1 MAVDAIWRDFLSMT
15 GYLRTINSSRSIAV
29 AFREL
34 KEEAKPHDFKSTPD
48 SCEIAQFGPQ
58 TAWINA
64 GFTFKTYGKLEG
76 NCSGIVSMIPDTEQ
90 PGEWKIWMLRTWL
103 ENFEGCGHPDVLD
116 PVSHLSNGH
125 PTANGV
131 PNGDSN
137 GTGSR
142 TYGAVI
148 VGGSQGGL
156 ACAGRLKALGV
167 SYILLERNEQI
178 GDTWANR
185 YETLK
190 WHLPFDRTYLPE
202 EDYLLPARHIGA
214 GHKRWA
220 ERFDINMRLNTTVEK
235 ATWDTSS
242 GVWDIS
248 VASPSG
254 SCALKA
260 QNLVLCIGAGS
271 SIPVTPSWP
280 GRERYKG
287 SAFHSVE
294 YRSAE
299 PWRGK
304 RGIVIGT
311 ANTAHDVAED
321 MVNAGFSSVTM
332 VQRGK
337 TFVFPAEVLHHAQN
351 ILYNTN
357 IPTATADRLS
367 STFPNKIVREFTNR
381 AVFRA
386 ADEMAAYFDAL
397 EAAGFRLDRKG
408 DIYDNLYVRFGGHYV
423 DVGTSAR
430 IAKGEIK
437 MKTEAVKEWTEHGL
451 RFDDG
456 SEVEADLIVLCTG
469 FEHDFRASAREILGD
484 VADQVDEFWGLD
496 AEGEI
501 RGAFKPAGHPRL
513 YYHGGDVRMS
523 RWYSRFVALQ
533 VQADV
538 LGKPLEPYLE
548 TP

>member
-1 MAVDAIWRDFLSMT
+1 M
-15 GYLRTINSSRSIAV
+15 
-29 AFREL
+29 
-34 KEEAKPHDFKSTPD
+34 
-48 SCEIAQFGPQ
+48 
-58 TAWINA
+58 
-64 GFTFKTYGKLEG
+64 
-76 NCSGIVSMIPDTEQ
+76 
-90 PGEWKIWMLRTWL
+90 
-103 ENFEGCGHPDVLD
+103 
-116 PVSHLSNGH
+116 
-125 PTANGV
+125 
-131 PNGDSN
+131 
-137 GTGSR
+137 
-142 TYGAVI
+142 
-148 VGGSQGGL
+148 
-156 ACAGRLKALGV
+156 
-167 SYILLERNEQI
+167 
-178 GDTWANR
+178 
-185 YETLK
+185 
-190 WHLPFDRTYLPE
+190 
-202 EDYLLPARHIGA
+202 
-214 GHKRWA
+214 
-220 ERFDINMRLNTTVEK
+220 
-235 ATWDTSS
+235 
-242 GVWDIS
+242 
-248 VASPSG
+248 
-254 SCALKA
+254 
-260 QNLVLCIGAGS
+260 
-271 SIPVTPSWP
+271 
-280 GRERYKG
+280 
-287 SAFHSVE
+287 
-294 YRSAE
+294 
-299 PWRGK
+299 
-304 RGIVIGT
+304 
-311 ANTAHDVAED
+311 
-321 MVNAGFSSVTM
+321 
-332 VQRGK
+332 
-337 TFVFPAEVLHHAQN
+337 
-351 ILYNTN
+351 
-357 IPTATADRLS
+357 
-367 STFPNKIVREFTNR
+367 REFTNR